1 LNRRD
6 LEVSKDEKGRR
17 EGVSDRGSL
26 GTSDEKL
33 VELIG

>member
-1 LNRRD
+1 M
-6 LEVSKDEKGRR
+6 EVSKEGER
-17 EGVSDRGSL
+17 GVSERRIL